1 MGVETN
7 GGFVKVAVSR
17 AVRLLSVS
25 VKRVSSVYAD
35 AANQTV
41 PCFTTTMQQRGKSD
55 QKRQGLLDNESWQ
68 LQ

>member
-1 MGVETN
+1 MGVEKN

-35 AANQTV
+35 AAN
-41 PCFTTTMQQRGKSD
+41 KSNRSLLYD
-55 QKRQGLLDNESWQ
+55 NHATARKKGSEETRSFRQ
-68 LQ
+68 

>member
-1 MGVETN
+1 MGVEKN

-35 AANQTV
+35 AANINQTV
-41 PCFTTTMQQRGKSD
+41 PCFTTSMQQRGKLRRD
-55 QKRQGLLDNESWQ
+55 KVF
-68 LQ
+68 